1 MSFREKS
8 AWISFCSV
16 LLFGAIWFRSVIL
29 TEVYHARQG
38 DPMVAFFSL
47 VGALILTEIV
57 LHIAIA
63 VRDPKEARTPK
74 DERERLID
82 LKAARV
88 AFYVLMAGAWLSI
101 GTLHLNFDRL
111 RIADTVLGAIIV
123 AELVKF
129 ATQIVL
135 YRRDA

>member
-8 AWISFCSV
+8 AWISFFC
-16 LLFGAIWFRSVIL
+16 LFGFGGFWLRNIIRV
-29 TEVYHARQG
+29 EVFHAREAN
-38 DPMVAFFSL
+38 PMLAFFSL
-47 VGALILTEIV
+47 LGALVLAELV

-101 GTLHLNFDRL
+101 ATLHLDFDRL
-111 RIADTVLGAIIV
+111 RIADSVLGAIIV

-129 ATQIVL
+129 ATQIAL

>member
-8 AWISFCSV
+8 AWISFFC
-16 LLFGAIWFRSVIL
+16 LLGFGAFWLRNVIRV
-29 TEVYHARQG
+29 EAFHVREAN
-38 DPMVAFFSL
+38 PMLAFVSL
-47 VGALILTEIV
+47 LGALILADIV
-57 LHIAIA
+57 LHIVIA
-63 VRDPKEARTPK
+63 VRNPKEARTPK

-88 AFYVLMAGAWLSI
+88 AFYVLTAGAWLSI
-101 GTLHLNFDRL
+101 ATLHLNFDRL
-111 RIADTVLGAIIV
+111 RIADSVLGAIIV

-129 ATQIVL
+129 ATQIAL

>member
-8 AWISFCSV
+8 AWISFCCV
-16 LLFGAIWFRSVIL
+16 VLFGALWFRNVIRV
-29 TEVYHARQG
+29 EVYHGREAN
-38 DPMVAFFSL
+38 PMLAFFSL

-74 DERERLID
+74 DEREQLID

>member
-8 AWISFCSV
+8 AWISFFCLV
-16 LLFGAIWFRSVIL
+16 VFGGFWFRNIIRV
-29 TEVYHARQG
+29 EVYHERQPN
-38 DPMVAFFSL
+38 PMLAFFSL
-47 VGALILTEIV
+47 LGALILSELM
-57 LHIAIA
+57 LHIVIA

-74 DERERLID
+74 DEREQLID

-101 GTLHLNFDRL
+101 GTLHLHFDRL
-111 RIADTVLGAIIV
+111 RIADSVLGAIIV
-123 AELVKF
+123 AELVKY
-129 ATQIVL
+129 ATQIAL

>member
-8 AWISFCSV
+8 AWISFLC
-16 LLFGAIWFRSVIL
+16 LLAFGGFWLRNVIL
-29 TEVYHARQG
+29 VEVYHVREAN
-38 DPMVAFFSL
+38 PMLAFFSL
-47 VGALILTEIV
+47 LGALILAEIV
-57 LHIAIA
+57 LHIVIA

-74 DERERLID
+74 DEREKLID

-111 RIADTVLGAIIV
+111 RIADSVLGAIIV
-123 AELVKF
+123 AEMVKL
-129 ATQIVL
+129 ATQIAL

>member
-8 AWISFCSV
+8 AWISFVCLSG
-16 LLFGAIWFRSVIL
+16 FGGFWFWSIIRV
-29 TEVYHARQG
+29 EVYHVREAN
-38 DPMVAFFSL
+38 PMLAFFSL
-47 VGALILTEIV
+47 LGALIVTELV
-57 LHIAIA
+57 LHIAVA

-74 DERERLID
+74 DEREQLID

-111 RIADTVLGAIIV
+111 RMADTVLGAIIV

-129 ATQIVL
+129 AVQIAL

>member
-8 AWISFCSV
+8 AWISFVC
-16 LLFGAIWFRSVIL
+16 LLAVGGFWFRNVIRE
-29 TEVYHARQG
+29 EVYHARPG
-38 DPMVAFFSL
+38 NPMLDFASLLAALVVAE
-47 VGALILTEIV
+47 VV

-63 VRDPKEARTPK
+63 WRDPKDARTPR
-74 DERERLID
+74 DEREKLID

-88 AFYVLMAGAWLSI
+88 AFYVLMTGGWLAI
-101 GTLHLNFDRL
+101 GSLHLQFDRL

-129 ATQIVL
+129 ATQIAL

>member
-8 AWISFCSV
+8 AWISFFC
-16 LLFGAIWFRSVIL
+16 LLAFGGFWLRNIIRV
-29 TEVYHARQG
+29 EVYHVRQAN
-38 DPMVAFFSL
+38 PMVAFFTL
-47 VGALILTEIV
+47 LGALILTEIV
-57 LHIAIA
+57 AHILIA

-74 DERERLID
+74 DEREKLID
-82 LKAARV
+82 LKATRV

-111 RIADTVLGAIIV
+111 RIADSVLGAIIL
-123 AELVKF
+123 AQLVKF
-129 ATQIVL
+129 ATQVAL

>member
-8 AWISFCSV
+8 AWISFGCV
-16 LLFGAIWFRSVIL
+16 LLFGGLWLRSAIRV
-29 TEVYHARQG
+29 EVYHASEG
-38 DPMVAFFSL
+38 NPMVSFFSL

-63 VRDPKEARTPK
+63 LRDPKEARTPK
-74 DERERLID
+74 DEREQLID

-101 GTLHLNFDRL
+101 ATLHLNFDRL
-111 RIADTVLGAIIV
+111 RIADSVLGAIIV

-129 ATQIVL
+129 ATQIAL

>member
-8 AWISFCSV
+8 AWISFVC
-16 LLFGAIWFRSVIL
+16 LLGFGGFWFRNIIRV
-29 TEVYHARQG
+29 EVYHVHQAN
-38 DPMVAFFSL
+38 PLLAFFSL
-47 VGALILTEIV
+47 LAALILTEVV
-57 LHIAIA
+57 LHLVIALH
-63 VRDPKEARTPK
+63 DPKEARTPR
-74 DERERLID
+74 DEREKLID

-88 AFYVLMAGAWLSI
+88 GFYVLMAGAWLSI

-111 RIADTVLGAIIV
+111 RIADSVLGAIIL

-129 ATQIVL
+129 ATQIAL

>member
-8 AWISFCSV
+8 AWISFVCLSG
-16 LLFGAIWFRSVIL
+16 FGGFWFWNIIRV
-29 TEVYHARQG
+29 EVYHVRQAN
-38 DPMVAFFSL
+38 PMLAFFSL
-47 VGALILTEIV
+47 LGALIVTELV
-57 LHIAIA
+57 LHIAVA

-74 DERERLID
+74 DEREQLID

-111 RIADTVLGAIIV
+111 RMADTVLGAIIV
-123 AELVKF
+123 AELMKF
-129 ATQIVL
+129 AMQIAL

>member
-8 AWISFCSV
+8 AWISFGC
-16 LLFGAIWFRSVIL
+16 LLVFGGLWLRHTIRV
-29 TEVYHARQG
+29 EVYHVRDA
-38 DPMVAFFSL
+38 DPMLSFFSL
-47 VGALILTEIV
+47 LAALVATELV

-63 VRDPKEARTPK
+63 AFAPKDARTPK
-74 DERERLID
+74 DEREQLID

-88 AFYVLMAGAWLSI
+88 AFYVLMVGGWISI

-111 RIADTVLGAIIV
+111 RLADTVLGAIIV
-123 AELVKF
+123 AEMVKF
-129 ATQIVL
+129 ATQIAL